1 MSKNSEPADREGKKL
16 KEAKEVSTKGNAS
29 SSSSSSSTETGLES
43 GKSSN
48 LGLEDTNAAKDGE
61 STNRIFLFAMRLTP
75 SDTEKGR
82 LSIPVEKALD
92 HFPPLANR
100 QKTYEEEAEISDT
113 QNNYRLVTITYDRS
127 ECAFLIKN
135 SLWKRFVDR
144 HGLRVKDVIRFYR
157 PDPCPQGQNRYL
169 VDFVKRG
176 EENEADNVPEFKQDN
191 FLFGLPLTSCDVWY
205 RRLVIPKAEV
215 GIHFPGIRV
224 PSETHKM
231 ERLNF
236 TDKHNKSWCIKIVF
250 NGHLDSYML
259 INGWEGFVQNYNL
272 EEGGTVKFYKPVQPF
287 DSHDFLIDYVERREV
302 GTSSSQSGTEKND
315 GSDERG
321 GGHKQGDREGRKKSR
336 GGGSRKGK
344 KKCGVEHC
352 CMA

>member
-1 MSKNSEPADREGKKL
+1 
-16 KEAKEVSTKGNAS
+16 
-29 SSSSSSSTETGLES
+29 
-43 GKSSN
+43 
-48 LGLEDTNAAKDGE
+48 
-61 STNRIFLFAMRLTP
+61 MRLTP
-75 SDTEKGR
+75 SDIEKGR

-92 HFPPLANR
+92 LFPPLANR

-113 QNNYRLVTITYDRS
+113 ENNYKLVTITYDRS

-135 SLWKRFVDR
+135 SLWQRFVHR

-157 PDPCPQGQNRYL
+157 PNPFSRGQNRYL

-176 EENEADNVPEFKQDN
+176 QENEADNVPEFKQDN
-191 FLFGLPLTSCDVWY
+191 FLFELPLTSCDIWY

-224 PSETHKM
+224 PAETHKM

-259 INGWEGFVQNYNL
+259 INGWEGLSKTITWKKGVRSGSTNWSSLLIRTTSLLTMWKDVRSGLVQLNRVRKKMMAEVIVGAAINKVI
-272 EEGGTVKFYKPVQPF
+272 VK
-287 DSHDFLIDYVERREV
+287 DRRRVVAEV
-302 GTSSSQSGTEKND
+302 AAK
-315 GSDERG
+315 
-321 GGHKQGDREGRKKSR
+321 GRKNVVLGIVAWHES
-336 GGGSRKGK
+336 G
-344 KKCGVEHC
+344 
-352 CMA
+352 